1 MSNNA
6 NKLDRKT
13 SASLTAV
20 FSLAIF
26 FILLIAITFAALTSY
41 ILVITGVMGQDE
53 ELNAVAVILVM
64 VITSVSLGAV
74 LVFLGTR
81 APIKPVNK
89 LITHINRLA
98 AGDFGA
104 RLHFKGALS
113 NYPAI
118 RQVEDSFNKL
128 AEELEN
134 TEMLRTDF
142 INNFSHEFKTPI
154 VSITGFAKLLNKG
167 NLTEEEKKQYLNAIE
182 EESVRLSYMATN
194 VLHLTKIENQTI
206 LSEVSNFNVSE
217 QIRTAVLLLES
228 KWTKKNIV
236 LQLAFEE
243 YEIIANEELLKQ
255 VWINLIDNAIKF
267 SEQSGEVTVDIAE
280 SNDKIT
286 VSISNTGSEIPL
298 EKREKIFN
306 KFYQGDE
313 SHTKEGNGIG
323 LAIVKRIVDLHNGKV
338 SAQSEKGKTTFT
350 VELPREQKI
359 K

>member
-1 MSNNA
+1 M

-13 SASLTAV
+13 SASLTIV

-26 FILLIAITFAALTSY
+26 FVLLAAIALAALTSY
-41 ILVITGVMGQDE
+41 LLVVTGVMGQDE
-53 ELNAVAVILVM
+53 ELNAGTVILVM
-64 VITSVSLGAV
+64 VVISVALGAV
-74 LVFLGTR
+74 IVFFGTR

-104 RLHFKGALS
+104 RLHFKGAFS

-134 TEMLRTDF
+134 TEMLRGDF

-167 NLTEEEKKQYLNAIE
+167 NLTEEEKKQYLTAIE

-194 VLHLTKIENQTI
+194 VLHLTKIENQSI
-206 LSEVSNFNVSE
+206 LSEVSTFNLSE
-217 QIRTAVLLLES
+217 QIRTAVLLLEG
-228 KWTKKNIV
+228 KWTKKDIMP
-236 LQLAFEE
+236 QLMFDEFMIE
-243 YEIIANEELLKQ
+243 ANEELLKQ
-255 VWINLIDNAIKF
+255 IWINLIDNAIKF
-267 SEQSGEVTVDIAE
+267 SDVGGDVKIEIFETESLMTVTV
-280 SNDKIT
+280 
-286 VSISNTGSEIPL
+286 SNTGSEISP
-298 EKREKIFN
+298 EKVEKIFN
-306 KFYQGDE
+306 KFYQGEE

-323 LAIVKRIVDLHNGKV
+323 LAIVKRIVDLHSGEIFVNSKNNV
-338 SAQSEKGKTTFT
+338 TTFE
-350 VELPREQKI
+350 VMLPKAQK
-359 K
+359 